1 MELSHIQ
8 LAVSGQQYVLTCIVI
23 EILVFDTK
31 DLWCRSLKERIHLKL
46 IFLKKGKLYL
56 YTFSEGDFMATSL
69 HFIYYLQKRPCMFLF
84 FNLFS
89 KHFLLESKRLLQRQ
103 VKPCFS
109 KKLTF
114 ENRLHAKSAN
124 DTNERAKEVCLHGI
138 SRFSMKSTF
147 KTWFLGKIC
156 L

>member
-1 MELSHIQ
+1 
-8 LAVSGQQYVLTCIVI
+8 
-23 EILVFDTK
+23 
-31 DLWCRSLKERIHLKL
+31 
-46 IFLKKGKLYL
+46 
-56 YTFSEGDFMATSL
+56 MATSL
-69 HFIYYLQKRPCMFLF
+69 HFIYTLQKRPCLFLF

-89 KHFLLESKRLLQRQ
+89 KHFLLENKRLLFRQ
-103 VKPCFS
+103 VKPSFP

-138 SRFSMKSTF
+138 SRFSMKSNF